1 MAHPYHKEAKEGHAK
16 KLSGYGGKGKTYDG
30 KGTWDGLKGL
40 GNEDQAG
47 LKIIDKEPSLSE
59 ETAPRIMRKKGGKVM
74 GKKAIARL
82 DKPKRK
88 GRDAGGQLPS
98 PYEAAESEKRMK
110 NIDYSDDREGGTTS
124 ASEAASS
131 AGRQEDKRGGRVKR
145 ADGGSAS
152 QNNSDK
158 NTKNLS
164 SNELYQKA
172 KMGRN
177 DPNWKPNLLD
187 QMSKKHGGYVKR
199 AAGGKLSKIEW
210 EHSKKDLAQDKKL
223 AKKHGMKLEKWEHSK
238 LDEKHDKQQSTEGLR
253 SGGRAKRE
261 RGGPVKGKTTVN
273 IIVGAGGKPQDQMG
287 AGNIAPVPGIPVGSR
302 PQMPP
307 PPAYPPPMA
316 PPMMGAPMAAPPAMA
331 PPPAPPM
338 GGGQMMPPPGG
349 NPLMRKA
356 GGRAN
361 ADVPVKTPGRT
372 PEGYPKMDY
381 GAVSGKGRRQKIIA
395 QTEGSRKGFK

>member
-16 KLSGYGGKGKTYDG
+16 KLSGYGGKSKTYDG

-40 GNEDQAG
+40 GNENQAG

-74 GKKAIARL
+74 GKKAVARL

-88 GRDAGGQLPS
+88 GRDSGGQLPS

-110 NIDYSDDREGGTTS
+110 NIDYSDDKEGGTTS

-131 AGRQEDKRGGRVKR
+131 AGRQEDKRGGRVK
-145 ADGGSAS
+145 
-152 QNNSDK
+152 K
-158 NTKNLS
+158 
-164 SNELYQKA
+164 
-172 KMGRN
+172 
-177 DPNWKPNLLD
+177 
-187 QMSKKHGGYVKR
+187 
-199 AAGGKLSKIEW
+199 AAGGK
-210 EHSKKDLAQDKKL
+210 
-223 AKKHGMKLEKWEHSK
+223 M
-238 LDEKHDKQQSTEGLR
+238 KHDDEAEDRKLIKKMVKPEDLTGKSC
-253 SGGRAKRE
+253 GGRMKRE

-287 AGNIAPVPGIPVGSR
+287 AGNIAPVPGIPVGTR

-307 PPAYPPPMA
+307 PQQPPMA
-316 PPMMGAPMAAPPAMA
+316 PPMMAAPMAAPPPMA
-331 PPPAPPM
+331 PPPAAPM
-338 GGGQMMPPPGG
+338 GGAPMGG

-372 PEGYPKMDY
+372 SEGYPKMDY
-381 GAVSGKGRRQKIIA
+381 GAATGQGRRQKIVA
-395 QTEGSRKGFK
+395 QSEGGRKGFK

>member
-16 KLSGYGGKGKTYDG
+16 KLSSYGGKSKSFSDT
-30 KGTWDGLKGL
+30 KSWDGLKGL
-40 GNEDQAG
+40 NTDEQRG
-47 LKIIDKEPSLSE
+47 LKPIDKEPELSK
-59 ETAPRIMRKKGGKVM
+59 ETAPRIMRKKGGKVI

-88 GRDAGGQLPS
+88 GRDSGGTLPS
-98 PYEAAESEKRMK
+98 PEESIESENRLGGLQSDSDA
-110 NIDYSDDREGGTTS
+110 IGDYIAKDNSKISPEEYRKGNLSKAGGEY
-124 ASEAASS
+124 AL
-131 AGRQEDKRGGRVKR
+131 KKGGRVK
-145 ADGGSAS
+145 
-152 QNNSDK
+152 K
-158 NTKNLS
+158 
-164 SNELYQKA
+164 
-172 KMGRN
+172 
-177 DPNWKPNLLD
+177 
-187 QMSKKHGGYVKR
+187 
-199 AAGGKLSKIEW
+199 AAGGKMSKIEW

-238 LDEKHDKQQSTEGLR
+238 LDEKHDRQQSTEGLR
-253 SGGRAKRE
+253 SGGRAKRD
-261 RGGPVKGKTTVN
+261 RGGAVSGKGRTTVN

-287 AGNIAPVPGIPVGSR
+287 AGNIPPVPGIPVGTR

-316 PPMMGAPMAAPPAMA
+316 PPMMGAPMGAPPPMA

-338 GGGQMMPPPGG
+338 GAGPMVAPGG
-349 NPLMRKA
+349 MPLPRKA

-381 GAVSGKGRRQKIIA
+381 GAGSGKGRRQKIVA
-395 QTEGSRKGFK
+395 QEGWERKNFN

>member
-1 MAHPYHKEAKEGHAK
+1 MSHPYHKEAKEGHAK

-40 GNEDQAG
+40 NTDEQRG
-47 LKIIDKEPSLSE
+47 LKPIDKEPELSQ

-82 DKPKRK
+82 DKPSRK

-110 NIDYSDDREGGTTS
+110 NIDYNEDKEGGTTS
-124 ASEAASS
+124 VSEAASS
-131 AGRQEDKRGGRVKR
+131 AGRQEDKCGGRVK
-145 ADGGSAS
+145 
-152 QNNSDK
+152 K
-158 NTKNLS
+158 
-164 SNELYQKA
+164 
-172 KMGRN
+172 
-177 DPNWKPNLLD
+177 
-187 QMSKKHGGYVKR
+187 
-199 AAGGKLSKIEW
+199 AAGGK
-210 EHSKKDLAQDKKL
+210 
-223 AKKHGMKLEKWEHSK
+223 M
-238 LDEKHDKQQSTEGLR
+238 KHDDEAEDRKLIKKMVKPEDLTGKSC
-253 SGGRAKRE
+253 GGRMKRE

-273 IIVGAGGKPQDQMG
+273 IIVGAGGQPQGGMG

-307 PPAYPPPMA
+307 PQQQMPPMA
-316 PPMMGAPMAAPPAMA
+316 PPMMAAPPAMA